1 MTNDLGT
8 DAGSTSMNI
17 VAKALEL
24 LLKLLDKIYDAWRS
38 APERQA
44 KLYEVKNAKTAGER
58 KEAIKKIDSRT
69 GKVNHDLLVKSG
81 KPRTMCG
88 IHMTKDEIK
97 DFNSICRRQGI
108 IFSAV
113 SNVQMKKNNEK
124 AFLGIECLT
133 ADLEKMK
140 EAVEIFNAEK
150 RQKAIDSRIEEIL
163 SKGREN
169 LTEQDYA
176 NLREL
181 SGQKE
186 QMQRTY
192 CDTVNRDMSDAV
204 INNIYHDEKLKPM
217 DIEEAINRI
226 TGRSLDKDQHTIV
239 ADAENPDKFIACH
252 GHNDVDS
259 EGKIYIKTEYEVYQG
274 KELKLKTDDGRFE
287 GRPANYWET
296 QRNRIANAVDFS
308 GTFYKFINRE
318 DYEKWAAHVKEKN
331 AEIGAPEI
339 QSPENGS
346 MSRNYVEIKKSL
358 EEQLNRNG
366 MEIKDS
372 TLCNKESGVP
382 LWYMDIYHKDM
393 MDKITPEDK
402 IRVAESIVIAKQI
415 ENCEEIYNLRNELT
429 IAESE
434 LLIAPRGTAEYDVAL
449 KNKGDLEERLGNLME
464 KEKGLWNE
472 RKDINAAKAQQ
483 EVDNERETDMEYG
496 YEQEEHELGQS
507 NSRERNAGQDKD
519 KTTDKDRTTMEEV
532 HKDIMGEKA
541 KDSEK
546 TLNPAEVLTDRAKP
560 QVTKENR

>member
-24 LLKLLDKIYDAWRS
+24 LFKLLDRIYDAWRS
-38 APERQA
+38 APERKA
-44 KLYEVKNAKTAGER
+44 KLYEVKNAKTVEER
-58 KEAIKKIDSRT
+58 KEAIKKIDSKA
-69 GKVNHDLLVKSG
+69 GKVNHDLIVKSG

-88 IHMTKDEIK
+88 IHMTKGEIK
-97 DFNSICRRQGI
+97 DFNAICRRQGI
-108 IFSAV
+108 IFSVV
-113 SNVQMKKNNEK
+113 SNAQMKKDNEK
-124 AFLGIECLT
+124 AFLGVECLT

-163 SKGREN
+163 AKGREN
-169 LTEQDYA
+169 LTEQDYV

-186 QMQRTY
+186 QMQRSY
-192 CDTVNRDMSDAV
+192 CDMINRDISDAV
-204 INNIYHDEKLKPM
+204 INNTYHDENLKPM
-217 DIEEAINRI
+217 GIEEAINRI

-239 ADAENPDKFIACH
+239 ADAENPDKIIACH
-252 GHNDVDS
+252 GYNDIDP
-259 EGKIYIKTEYEVYQG
+259 EGKRYIKTEYEVYQG

-287 GRPANYWET
+287 GRPSNYWET
-296 QRNRIANAVDFS
+296 QRDRIANAADFS

-331 AEIGAPEI
+331 EEIGVPAI
-339 QSPENGS
+339 QSPDNGS
-346 MSRNYVEIKKSL
+346 INYPEIKKNL
-358 EEQLNRNG
+358 EEQLDRNG

-372 TLCNKESGVP
+372 ILCNKESGVP
-382 LWYMDIYHKDM
+382 LWYMDLYHQDM
-393 MDKITPEDK
+393 MDKIAPEDK

-415 ENCEEIYNLRNELT
+415 ENCEEVYNLRNELT

-434 LLIAPRGTAEYDVAL
+434 LLIAPRGTAEYDAA
-449 KNKGDLEERLGNLME
+449 KINKEDLQEKLGNLMDKE
-464 KEKGLWNE
+464 KELWNE

-483 EVDNERETDMEYG
+483 EVDNERETGMEYG
-496 YEQEEHELGQS
+496 HEQEEIELEKNNS
-507 NSRERNAGQDKD
+507 NELHSGQDKD
-519 KTTDKDRTTMEEV
+519 KTTMKEV

-541 KDSEK
+541 KDGEK
-546 TLNPAEVLTDRAKP
+546 TLNPAEVFTNNAKKK
-560 QVTKENR
+560 VAEKNR